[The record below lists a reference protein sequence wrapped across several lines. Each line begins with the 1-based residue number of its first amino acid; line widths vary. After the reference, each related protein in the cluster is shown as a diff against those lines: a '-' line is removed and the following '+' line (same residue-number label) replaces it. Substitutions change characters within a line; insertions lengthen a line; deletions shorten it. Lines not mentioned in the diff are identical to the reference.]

1 MEHHHLFRGKI
12 NYKGAI
18 FNSKLFNYQRIKL
31 TKQNWGLGTWGY
43 PSNLDVESLILDR
56 NQWNSDTWGDARELN
71 PTYLLVNYH
80 KFGKSHFFQGKT
92 HYTWPF
98 SMAMWNRR
106 YFLKLK
112 TGLGPSSDAAGLS
125 RFHWIPIRNSP
136 TKNHPWWLSAAFL
149 VQKGAWLVP
158 HGFWKFRFNAAWA
171 NDNVSLCPSHI
182 RWQNQDSNELVNM
195 HVTTRSRMRTVFS
208 A

>member
-80 KFGKSHFFQGKT
+80 KFGKSHFFSRENSL
-92 HYTWPF
+92 H
-98 SMAMWNRR
+98 MA
-106 YFLKLK
+106 
-112 TGLGPSSDAAGLS
+112 
-125 RFHWIPIRNSP
+125 
-136 TKNHPWWLSAAFL
+136 
-149 VQKGAWLVP
+149 V
-158 HGFWKFRFNAAWA
+158 FNGY
-171 NDNVSLCPSHI
+171 VK
-182 RWQNQDSNELVNM
+182 Q
-195 HVTTRSRMRTVFS
+195 TVFFKVENGS
-208 A
+208 WPIFRCCWAVTFPLNPHTKLSNKESSVMTLRRVSGPKRGLARAPWFLEVQV